1 MIAKLEEHRSS
12 INYSS
17 MEQKKKKERKIGSLY

>member
-17 MEQKKKKERKIGSLY
+17 MEQKKKKKKIGSLY